1 MGRRCSP
8 AWLHQASRS
17 TQPAITTE
25 ITKHEERPSAT
36 FIEDAW
42 IAGQQRATHRWK
54 GLA

>member
-1 MGRRCSP
+1 LEYLTSP
-8 AWLHQASRS
+8 
-17 TQPAITTE
+17 
-25 ITKHEERPSAT
+25 ERPSAT